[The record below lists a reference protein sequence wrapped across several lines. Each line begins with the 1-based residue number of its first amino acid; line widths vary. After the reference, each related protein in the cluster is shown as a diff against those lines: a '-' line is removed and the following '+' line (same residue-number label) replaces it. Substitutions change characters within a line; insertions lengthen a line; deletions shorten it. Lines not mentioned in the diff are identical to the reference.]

1 MTPLER
7 ALIALARRLSEI
19 KVSYM
24 LVGGMANAVWGE
36 PRATLDID
44 VTVWVADEDIDRLVP
59 ALAREFTPRIDHPR
73 RFIEETRV
81 LPLRTTEGV
90 NIDMIFGMLP
100 FEQEAIERAVPVRIR
115 GTEVRCCTPEDLIL
129 LKIISDRPQDR
140 SDARGILL
148 RRLADLDLN
157 YLEPRIRELAEAL
170 GRPDITD
177 LWEGWKREA

>member
-7 ALIALARRLSEI
+7 ALIVLAQRLSELN
-19 KVSYM
+19 VSYM

-44 VTVWVADEDIDRLVP
+44 VTVWVTDEDIDRLVP

-81 LPLRTTEGV
+81 LPLRTSEGV
-90 NIDMIFGMLP
+90 NVDMIFGMLP
-100 FEQEAIERAVPVRIR
+100 FEQEAIERAVLISIWD
-115 GTEVRCCTPEDLIL
+115 TEVRCCTPEDLIL

-148 RRLADLDLN
+148 RRLADFDLN

-170 GRPDITD
+170 GRLDITD
-177 LWEGWKREA
+177 LWEDWKREA

>member
-73 RFIEETRV
+73 
-81 LPLRTTEGV
+81 
-90 NIDMIFGMLP
+90 
-100 FEQEAIERAVPVRIR
+100 Q
-115 GTEVRCCTPEDLIL
+115 CCGPPKGSTL
-129 LKIISDRPQDR
+129 
-140 SDARGILL
+140 
-148 RRLADLDLN
+148 
-157 YLEPRIRELAEAL
+157 
-170 GRPDITD
+170 T
-177 LWEGWKREA
+177 

>member
-1 MTPLER
+1 
-7 ALIALARRLSEI
+7 
-19 KVSYM
+19 
-24 LVGGMANAVWGE
+24 
-36 PRATLDID
+36 
-44 VTVWVADEDIDRLVP
+44 
-59 ALAREFTPRIDHPR
+59 
-73 RFIEETRV
+73 
-81 LPLRTTEGV
+81 
-90 NIDMIFGMLP
+90 MLP
-100 FEQEAIERAVPVRIR
+100 FEQEAIERAVPVRVW

-140 SDARGILL
+140 LDARGILL